1 MNFLKKEP
9 IDDLNDISY
18 VNPEIEYK
26 STLRLT
32 TEILTDSIF
41 NVLPILLL
49 IIIDLLNLIFIGH
62 IENRESV
69 LNLKNSTNRIEYFNY
84 FQVGLA
90 FMNLFGFAF
99 ALGVTKTIKKGNNI
113 QNFFYNTKIIL
124 ISLTLCII
132 LPMAILSY
140 YLLCFLYSNEEAEV
154 INMIYIVYTEFILY
168 SPVFIFFTL
177 LLQLNLRALELLNDR
192 SSCFWIFSVNIILHS
207 IFLYI
212 FLYILNWE
220 LFGVMLSLTFSSF
233 ISYLYSNA
241 IINENV
247 FLTNNNFYF
256 LPDISEIYSNQEK
269 RNDIIKVMQNNLIAG
284 FVFYSE
290 YSGFGLFLLF
300 SLFINETAL
309 TVYIIIL
316 NFFSLLHIIG
326 QGFSYT
332 MRHYIRL
339 SMSSYKHSHIGKKK
353 YVKVLSILAF
363 FIALTFAVIILSL
376 EGSIVNIYINTKL
389 LSNTWSTNPQALFTQ
404 VITIYALIIF
414 FDYISKILDG
424 YVKGIDAKTTHLLI
438 FKISFFILF
447 VPAGLVLCFVF
458 EFGLYGFWIAIYS
471 YIFIYS
477 IINAFYVYKYYAMWF
492 H

>member
-41 NVLPILLL
+41 NILPILLL

-62 IENRESV
+62 MGNTTSASNLSESP
-69 LNLKNSTNRIEYFNY
+69 NHIKYFNY
-84 FQVGLA
+84 FQVGVA

-113 QNFFYNTKIIL
+113 QKFFYNTKIIL
-124 ISLTLCII
+124 ITLTLCII

-140 YLLCFLYSNEEAEV
+140 YLLSFLYANEDPEV
-154 INMIYIVYTEFILY
+154 INMIYFVYTNFILY
-168 SPVFIFFTL
+168 SPIFIFFTL

-207 IFLYI
+207 LFLYI

-220 LFGVMLSLTFSSF
+220 IFGVMLSLILSSF
-233 ISYLYSNA
+233 ISYIYSNA
-241 IINENV
+241 VINENV
-247 FLTNNNFYF
+247 FITNNNFYF
-256 LPDISEIYSNQEK
+256 LPEISEFYSYPEK
-269 RNDIIKVMQNNLIAG
+269 RDDLIKVMQNNLIAG

-290 YSGFGLFLLF
+290 YSGFGFFLLF

-309 TVYIIIL
+309 TVNIILL

-353 YVKVLSILAF
+353 YVKVLSVLAF

-376 EGSIVNIYINTKL
+376 DGSIVNIYLNTKL
-389 LSNTWSTNPQALFTQ
+389 LTSSGRTSPQSLFSQ
-404 VITIYALIIF
+404 VITVYALIIF

-438 FKISFFILF
+438 YKISFFVVF
-447 VPAGLVLCFVF
+447 VPVGLVLCFASD
-458 EFGLYGFWIAIYS
+458 FGLYGFWIAIYA